1 MNPKINKLKT
11 EKAKNIEKIS
21 ALQQRNREIDS
32 SVLELENLDIIGMVR
47 ACGMTPEMLAELIQA
62 AKKNPLPDNMMET
75 EVGENDSE
83 E

>member
-21 ALQQRNREIDS
+21 VLQQRNREIDS

-47 ACGMTPEMLAELIQA
+47 ACGMTPEMLA
-62 AKKNPLPDNMMET
+62 
-75 EVGENDSE
+75 
-83 E
+83 

>member
-1 MNPKINKLKT
+1 MNPKINKLRM

-47 ACGMTPEMLAELIQA
+47 ACGMTPEMLAELIKA
-62 AKKNPLPDNMMET
+62 AKKNPLPDNMEET

>member
-21 ALQQRNREIDS
+21 ALQRRNREIDS

-47 ACGMTPEMLAELIQA
+47 ACGMTPEMLAELIKA
-62 AKKNPLPDNMMET
+62 AKKNPLPDNMAET